1 MKKLKV
7 TIKNELGLH
16 LRPSS
21 KLSQLASKYPCEI
34 WISKDDKKVNAK
46 SVLGITMLAAGN
58 GAELEIDFDGEK
70 ENQALSE
77 IENFFN
83 TNFHEESQT

>member
-1 MKKLKV
+1 MKKIKF

-34 WISKDDKKVNAK
+34 WISKDNKKVNAK
-46 SVLGITMLAAGN
+46 SVLGITMLAAGK

-70 ENQALSE
+70 EEQAFSDVK
-77 IENFFN
+77 NFFN
-83 TNFHEESQT
+83 TDFYEES

>member
-1 MKKLKV
+1 MKKLKF

-34 WISKDDKKVNAK
+34 WITKDNKKVNAK
-46 SVLGITMLAAGN
+46 SVLGITMLAAGK
-58 GAELEIDFDGEK
+58 GSELEIEFDGDQ
-70 ENQALSE
+70 ENQALSD
-77 IENFFN
+77 IENFLN
-83 TNFHEESQT
+83 SNFHEES

>member
-1 MKKLKV
+1 MKKIKF

-34 WISKDDKKVNAK
+34 WICKDNKKVNAK
-46 SVLGITMLAAGN
+46 SVLGITMLAAGK
-58 GAELEIDFDGEK
+58 GAELEIEFDGDK
-70 ENQALSE
+70 ENQALSD
-77 IENFFN
+77 IENFLS
-83 TNFHEESQT
+83 TNFHEES

>member
-1 MKKLKV
+1 MKKIKF

-34 WISKDDKKVNAK
+34 WISKDNKKVNAK
-46 SVLGITMLAAGN
+46 SVLGITMLAAGK
-58 GAELEIDFDGEK
+58 GAELEIEFDGDK
-70 ENQALSE
+70 ENQALAD
-77 IENFFN
+77 IENFLS
-83 TNFHEESQT
+83 TNFHEES

>member
-34 WISKDDKKVNAK
+34 WISKDNKKVNAK

-58 GAELEIDFDGEK
+58 RAELEIEFNGEK

>member
-1 MKKLKV
+1 MKKIKF

-34 WISKDDKKVNAK
+34 WISKDNNKVNAK
-46 SVLGITMLAAGN
+46 SVVGITLLAAGK
-58 GAELEIDFDGEK
+58 GAELEIEFDGDK
-70 ENQALSE
+70 ENQALSD
-77 IENFFN
+77 IENFLS
-83 TNFHEESQT
+83 TNFHEES

>member
-1 MKKLKV
+1 MKKLKL

-34 WISKDDKKVNAK
+34 WISKDNKKVNAK
-46 SVLGITMLAAGN
+46 SVLGITMLAAGK
-58 GAELEIDFDGEK
+58 GAELEIEFDGDK
-70 ENQALSE
+70 ENQALSD
-77 IENFFN
+77 IENFLS
-83 TNFHEESQT
+83 TNFHEES